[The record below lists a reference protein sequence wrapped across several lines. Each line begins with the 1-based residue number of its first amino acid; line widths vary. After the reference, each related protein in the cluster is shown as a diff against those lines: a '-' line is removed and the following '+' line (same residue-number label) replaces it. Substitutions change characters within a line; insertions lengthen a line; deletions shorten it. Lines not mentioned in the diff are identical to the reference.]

1 MLLRVSLKPINFIS
15 ELLEDYFW
23 EWRWLQLRT
32 WSRILIIK
40 SSEHDENLNVL
51 VRSQSKIIEEDKKDK
66 KEGKDKSE
74 PKERREKINYKDET
88 PKAQLYA
95 KTIPQIGKEARSFIR
110 QLNSTNDLKF
120 LRIRTDNH
128 EVLISPDKDYYLCV
142 VQSLDND
149 KA

>member
-1 MLLRVSLKPINFIS
+1 MTEIDNTISRINTY
-15 ELLEDYFW
+15 EGVE
-23 EWRWLQLRT
+23 
-32 WSRILIIK
+32 RILIIK

-51 VRSQSKIIEEDKKDK
+51 VRSQSKIVEEEKKEK
-66 KEGKDKSE
+66 KEGKDGKEVSNKDKE
-74 PKERREKINYKDET
+74 NKQEVKEKKERINYKDET

-120 LRIRTDNH
+120 LRIRTDFH

-142 VQSLDND
+142 VQSLDKD
-149 KA
+149 KS